1 MKMDLVKIAQN
12 RKKSRT
18 LIVIASLV
26 IPIVVTA
33 LMYIPNPDLTE
44 GTKTMLYG
52 LPLLNA
58 ILNGSTFL
66 LLIAAF
72 VAIKGKNIAR
82 HKKLVSTAL
91 IFSGLFLISYIA
103 FHGILPE
110 TRYEGE
116 GSIKIVYYFILITHI
131 LLSVIIVPL
140 ALTAYSHGL
149 AGRIDLHRKIVK
161 FTFPFW
167 LYVTITGVIVYI
179 MIQPFYEI
187 QLW

>member
-1 MKMDLVKIAQN
+1 MGLVQIAQN
-12 RKKSRT
+12 KKKSTT

-26 IPIVVTA
+26 IPVVVTV
-33 LMYIPNPDLTE
+33 LRYIPNPELSE
-44 GTKTMLYG
+44 GTKKLLYG

-72 VAIKGKNIAR
+72 AAIKAKNIER
-82 HKKLVSTAL
+82 HKKLVSTAM
-91 IFSGLFLISYIA
+91 IFSGLFLVSYIL

-110 TRYEGE
+110 TAYG
-116 GSIKIVYYFILITHI
+116 GSGTIKTVYYIILITHI
-131 LLSVIIVPL
+131 FLSAIIVPL
-140 ALTAYSHGL
+140 ALSAYSHGL
-149 AGRIDLHRKIVK
+149 AGRIEQHRKIVK
-161 FTFPFW
+161 FAFPFW

-179 MIQPFYEI
+179 MIQPYYEI

>member
-1 MKMDLVKIAQN
+1 MDLVKIAQN
-12 RKKSRT
+12 RKQSRT
-18 LIVIASLV
+18 LIIIASLV
-26 IPIVVTA
+26 IPIVIII
-33 LMYIPNPDLTE
+33 LRYIPNPDLTE
-44 GTKTMLYG
+44 GTKTLLYG

-58 ILNGSTFL
+58 VLNGSTFL
-66 LLIAAF
+66 LLIAAL
-72 VAIKGKNIAR
+72 VAIKRKNIAR
-82 HKKLVSTAL
+82 HKKLVSTAM

-110 TRYEGE
+110 TPYGE
-116 GSIKIVYYFILITHI
+116 GGNMKTVYYLILVTHI
-131 LLSVIIVPL
+131 LLSAIIVPL

-161 FTFPFW
+161 FAFPFW